1 MSKVLCFR
9 YTFTM
14 TKFDDIYEIAADNHG
29 LITSAQARAVGV
41 TNNELV
47 QYAKRGRV
55 LRVGQGL
62 YQLARWVPE
71 PNDAY
76 AWAVAMV
83 GPEALLY
90 GESVIAMLGLAP
102 INPNRFFVATPRRTR
117 RALPESIIAR
127 WLPGIE
133 TGTYYDGIPCQSVS
147 DAILACRGKMLP
159 ERLDDA
165 ARVAGERGL
174 MDRRQYARLKRE
186 LEGIDAV

>member
-1 MSKVLCFR
+1 MSKVLCFS
-9 YTFTM
+9 YTSAM

-29 LITSAQARAVGV
+29 LITSAQARRVGV

-83 GPEALLY
+83 GPEALLF

-102 INPNRFFVATPRRTR
+102 TNPNRFFVATPRRTR
-117 RALPESIIAR
+117 RALPESINAN
-127 WLPGIE
+127 WVQGIE
-133 TGTYYDGIPCQSVS
+133 LGAYYDGIPCQGVCE
-147 DAILACRGKMLP
+147 AILACEGKMLP
-159 ERLDDA
+159 ERLKA
-165 ARVAGERGL
+165 AAQAACERGL
-174 MDRRQYARLKRE
+174 VSMKQYLQLEEE
-186 LEGIDAV
+186 LEGADAA